1 MSNKWIACLLA
12 GFCLWAFVGSAN
24 YFLTKNHQQ
33 KVYTYSVP
41 VVIPEVTV
49 KQIKIDVDEMHCLAK
64 NIYFE
69 ARGESIEGKIAV
81 ANVTMNRVDSRI
93 YPNSLCKVVYQ
104 AKHSKW
110 WMESKGK
117 LVPIRNQCQFSWYC
131 DGKSDRLYLTT
142 SSGTVIKDNMNA
154 WLDSIHVAEEAIRGN
169 LDDITQGSTHYHADY
184 VKPHWSM
191 HYTPVTKIG
200 AHIFYTSL

>member
-1 MSNKWIACLLA
+1 
-12 GFCLWAFVGSAN
+12 
-24 YFLTKNHQQ
+24 
-33 KVYTYSVP
+33 
-41 VVIPEVTV
+41 
-49 KQIKIDVDEMHCLAK
+49 
-64 NIYFE
+64 
-69 ARGESIEGKIAV
+69 
-81 ANVTMNRVDSRI
+81 
-93 YPNSLCKVVYQ
+93 
-104 AKHSKW
+104 
-110 WMESKGK
+110 MESKGK